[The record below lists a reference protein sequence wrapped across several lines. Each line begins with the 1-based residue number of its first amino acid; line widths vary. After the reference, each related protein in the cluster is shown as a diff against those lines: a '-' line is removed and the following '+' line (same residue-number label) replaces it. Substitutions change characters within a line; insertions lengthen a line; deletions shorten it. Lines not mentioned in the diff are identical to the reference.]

1 MPEKKDKL
9 QAEERKP
16 VQTFREG
23 AVGGSVWMRQ
33 SNTGFWYYD
42 FSLSRSWKSMSSG
55 KDGYSSN
62 FFDRNR
68 DELHRVIDAC
78 CDYIEDKIQNA
89 ETVTINL
96 TDDESDV
103 RQAA

>member
-1 MPEKKDKL
+1 MSEKKNK
-9 QAEERKP
+9 QQGEERKP

-23 AVGGSVWMRQ
+23 AVGASVWLKQ

-42 FSLSRSWKSMSSG
+42 FSLSRSWKSMSTG

-68 DELHRVIDAC
+68 ENLKAVIDQC
-78 CDYIEDKIQNA
+78 CDYIEDKISNA
-89 ETVTINL
+89 ETVTINA
-96 TDDESDV
+96 TQDPSDT
-103 RQAA
+103 QWAS